1 MIRFLQKDNRF
12 VKAVFIIII
21 TVACI
26 TMVITL
32 VPGIFDTQTSSG
44 NVYATIGYGGPLGRI
59 MPALDTIPMT
69 EVQQT
74 AARMMQQQG
83 LPDSMMSF
91 VIPQVGQGLIQQHV
105 EMIEAHKL
113 GLHANDADVRHF
125 LHTGMWGQVLFPN
138 GKYIGDQ
145 AYAELISEHFNMTRA
160 KFEAEVKNAIVE
172 DRLRDLVSGAVTVS
186 PEQVKQYYLQQGLK
200 INFQYAVL
208 DSDALRQTINPT
220 DAQLQKYFQQNAGHY
235 ANAIPETRT
244 IQYIAFQ
251 DSQIPGGAPKVT
263 DAEIQQYYTA
273 HQDQYKVPEEV
284 KVRHILIQVP
294 QGAPAATV
302 AAAKA
307 KAQNV
312 LDQLKKDNGK
322 NFAELAKKYSDDP
335 GSKDQG
341 GELGWVKRGMTVP
354 AFDHAIF
361 TLPVGQISGLVHTQ
375 YGFHIIQVEDKH
387 TAHTQS
393 LSDVRAQ
400 ILSTLTQQK
409 ENDAA
414 ASYAQQLAKE
424 AAANGLQ
431 KTAAA
436 HHLSVT
442 TSDSVQQGA
451 NLPNLSDSSKLV
463 AGAFQAKQG
472 AAPQIASTGD
482 GFAVYQVTNITPA
495 HAPTFDAYK
504 SNILSDYRDDQL
516 PALLARKTNE
526 LAERAKN
533 LNDLSKAAKLMN
545 ATVMTSGLVGRTD
558 QVPEIGE
565 LEQVAPSLFTLQVGQ
580 ISKAINTG
588 RSGVVAQITARQE
601 PDAAEIAAHAEQT
614 REQLLD
620 QQRNQM
626 FEVFLSNLL
635 EKYQKEGRIRINAKA
650 TALPVNGN
658 SGE

>member
-21 TVACI
+21 TVACV

-32 VPGIFDTQTSSG
+32 VPGIFDTQSSSG
-44 NVYATIGYGGPLGRI
+44 NVYATIGYGGPLGRF
-59 MPALDTIPMT
+59 MPAQDTITMT

-113 GLHANDADVRHF
+113 GLHANDNDVRHF

-138 GKYIGDQ
+138 GKYIGDA
-145 AYAELISEHFNMTRA
+145 AYAELISEHFNMSRE
-160 KFEAEVKNAIVE
+160 KFESEVKNAIVE

-186 PEQVKQYYLQQGLK
+186 PEQVKQYYLQEGLK

-208 DSDALRQTINPT
+208 DSDTLRQSINPT
-220 DAQLQKYFQQNAGHY
+220 DAQLQTYFKQNAGRY
-235 ANAIPETRT
+235 AKAIPETRT

-251 DSQIPGGAPKVT
+251 DAQIPGGAPQVT
-263 DAEIQQYYTA
+263 DAEIQQYYAA

-302 AAAKA
+302 AAAQA
-307 KAQNV
+307 KAQSV
-312 LDQLKKDNGK
+312 LDQLKQDNGK

-341 GELGWVKRGMTVP
+341 GELGWIKQGMTVP

-361 TLPVGQISGLVHTQ
+361 TMPVGQISDLVRTQ

-387 TAHTQS
+387 TAHTQA

-414 ASYAQQLAKE
+414 QSYAQQLAKE
-424 AAANGLQ
+424 AASSGLQ

-442 TSDSVQQGA
+442 TSAPLQQGA
-451 NLPNLSDSSKLV
+451 NIPNLSDSSKLV
-463 AGAFQAKQG
+463 AGAFSAQKN

-482 GFAVYQVTNITPA
+482 GFAVYQVTNIDPA

-504 SNILSDYRDDQL
+504 SQILSDYRDDQL
-516 PALLARKTNE
+516 PALLAQKTNE

-558 QVPEIGE
+558 QVPEIGS

-614 REQLLD
+614 REQLLE

-626 FEVFLSNLL
+626 FEVFLSDLL
-635 EKYQKEGRIRINAKA
+635 QKYQKEGRIRINAKA
-650 TALPVNGN
+650 TALPADNN

>member
-21 TVACI
+21 TVACV

-44 NVYATIGYGGPLGRI
+44 NVYATIGYGGPLGRFL
-59 MPALDTIPMT
+59 PAQDTITMT

-83 LPDSMMSF
+83 LPDAMMSF

-105 EMIEAHKL
+105 EMMEAHKL
-113 GLHANDADVRHF
+113 GLHANDNDVRHF

-145 AYAELISEHFNMTRA
+145 AYAELISEHFNMTRE
-160 KFEAEVKNAIVE
+160 KFESEVKNAIVE
-172 DRLRDLVSGAVTVS
+172 DRLRSLVSGAVTVS

-208 DSDALRQTINPT
+208 DSNALRQTINPT
-220 DAQLQKYFQQNAGHY
+220 DAQLQAYFKQNAGRY
-235 ANAIPETRT
+235 ANAIPETRS

-251 DSQIPGGAPKVT
+251 DSQIPGGTPQVT
-263 DAEIQQYYTA
+263 DAEIQQYYNA

-307 KAQNV
+307 KAQSV

-335 GSKDQG
+335 GSKDEG
-341 GELGWVKRGMTVP
+341 GELGWLKQGVTVP
-354 AFDHAIF
+354 AFNQAIF
-361 TLPVGQISGLVHTQ
+361 SLPVGQISNLVHTQ

-387 TAHTQS
+387 TAHTQP

-442 TSDSVQQGA
+442 SADAVQQGA

-463 AGAFQAKQG
+463 TAAFQAKQG
-472 AAPQIASTGD
+472 AAPQVASTGD
-482 GFAVYQVTNITPA
+482 GFAVFQVTKITPA

-504 SNILSDYRDDQL
+504 SQILSDYRDDQL

-580 ISKAINTG
+580 LSKAINTG

-601 PDAAEIAAHAEQT
+601 PDAAEIAAHFEQT

-626 FEVFLSNLL
+626 FEVFLSDLL

-650 TALPVNGN
+650 TALPAGGD